1 MKSIRRRKKMARYLL
16 LWELDKSKVPL
27 DPKERAMGW
36 AQLINMVKKDMKKGQ
51 MTDWGS
57 FPAEHSGYVVV
68 ETATEVEL
76 MQVTEQY
83 DPYVFFKVHP
93 VASVSQVEELLA
105 SMSK

>member
-1 MKSIRRRKKMARYLL
+1 MAKYLL
-16 LWELDKSKVPL
+16 LWELDKSKIPL

-36 AQLINMVKKDMKKGQ
+36 TQLINMVKKDMENGQ
-51 MTDWGS
+51 MIDWGS

-68 ETATEVEL
+68 ESTEVEL
-76 MQVTEQY
+76 MQVTAQY

-93 VASVSQVEELLA
+93 VASVSQVEELLN